1 MRGQDWRYWHEKS
14 GKTCPALPITTM
26 LRRNVFKTARIEITI
41 AFLVPVLMLGLA
53 SAVNTGL
60 PISWENAYMGIGVIF
75 FLILISNGLNNI
87 VDEEIDTAAKKSGSE
102 KSVMYH
108 FTDCT
113 HNPRG
118 VIIGVI
124 MSSTI
129 AIIPLLIILLLRS
142 GYPVI
147 FFVLFGLI
155 MALEYN
161 LPPLKLAYR
170 PFPELTMLLP
180 SAVVAVAGMQYIL
193 VSCVTPIVIYVGTAF
208 GLFSATW
215 FVWQSMIDY
224 VEDKKAGKKT
234 TPVYMGPINSA
245 VAGIMYPVLGVVP
258 LIIGANNGLPL
269 YKPAWIGCMC
279 ALGMGWAMTQYSP
292 NAFKIWKSTMLVSF
306 VFGIVSSI
314 AIIFGGI

>member
-1 MRGQDWRYWHEKS
+1 VRGQDWRYWHKKS

-26 LRRNVFKTARIEITI
+26 LRRNLFKTARIEITI
-41 AFLVPVLMLGLA
+41 AFLIPVVMLGLA
-53 SAVNTGL
+53 CAVDTGL
-60 PISWENAYMGIGVIF
+60 PISWENVYLGIGVIF

-87 VDEEIDTAAKKSGSE
+87 IDEEIDTAAIESGSE

-108 FTDCT
+108 FTDDT
-113 HNPRG
+113 HMPRG
-118 VIIGVI
+118 VLLCVI
-124 MSSTI
+124 VLSGI
-129 AIIPLLIILLLRS
+129 AVISLLAVLLSRI

-147 FFVLFGLI
+147 FFVLFGLV
-155 MALEYN
+155 MSLEYN

-180 SAVVAVAGMQYIL
+180 SAVVAVAGVQYIL

-208 GLFSATW
+208 GLFSAAW

-224 VEDKKAGKKT
+224 EEDKKAGKKT

-245 VAGIMYPVLGVVP
+245 VAGIMYPVLGVVL
-258 LIIGANNGLPL
+258 LIIGANDGLPL
-269 YKPAWIGCMC
+269 YRPAWIGCAC
-279 ALGMGWAMTQYSP
+279 ALVMGWAMTYYAP
-292 NAFKIWKSTMLVSF
+292 NAFKIWKNTMSISF
-306 VFGIVSSI
+306 VFGIVSSL